1 MNANS
6 KLPLVY
12 LLFLYTFISNKPL
25 CEVTPTVPRGILP
38 SPYVHIVT
46 HKQSEKYQVWSDKT
60 PGGAFPVTPYITFI
74 SYRHPHPPLQI
85 SWAFQQLHFSWND
98 WLCCLMEYQQY
109 IIHIY
114 SLLAG
119 TFWKI
124 SRDFSPESAASPAS
138 HSEHLSPASQWWEVT
153 ETVAKHNLS
162 LSPPKKDTSPLHQK

>member
-1 MNANS
+1 MNANL

-74 SYRHPHPPLQI
+74 SYRHPHPTSNILGLSAAPLQLKWLTVLLNGI
-85 SWAFQQLHFSWND
+85 STVYHPHLQPSYRHILENQQRFLTRVCRESSFALWTSESSFSMMRGNRN
-98 WLCCLMEYQQY
+98 C
-109 IIHIY
+109 
-114 SLLAG
+114 SK
-119 TFWKI
+119 T
-124 SRDFSPESAASPAS
+124 
-138 HSEHLSPASQWWEVT
+138 
-153 ETVAKHNLS
+153 
-162 LSPPKKDTSPLHQK
+162 